1 MEWDDDER
9 SLKSFKSYSSKKYNE
24 DNKTISQII
33 KEYHDDEK
41 KKNITYTY
49 EDYKEE
55 VVKRLVP
62 EVYKSEPIKII
73 DEKPLEEE
81 FNSTLMDNEIYK
93 KFTYA

>member
-9 SLKSFKSYSSKKYNE
+9 SLKGFKSYSSNE

-33 KEYHDDEK
+33 KEYHEDEK
-41 KKNITYTY
+41 KKTITYTY

-62 EVYKSEPIKII
+62 EVYKSEPIKIP